1 MRRGEAEGR
10 TPDFIRTIVTSTRVR
25 LARNLEAYPFP
36 KRLSRKDGK
45 EIVEI
50 VEHELKRQGR
60 FDKFVMD
67 DLEERNAV
75 WLQEQHLISPALRK
89 NKELGAAF
97 ISRDKEVSVMVN
109 EEDHLREQY
118 ISMGFDLL
126 KTYERISAIDENIG
140 ANVNFACDKRFG
152 YLTACPSNLGTGMR
166 ASVMMFLPGIAR
178 NDAWEEALP
187 LLKEEGRTVRGV
199 FGEGSN
205 AEGYSYQVSNERTLG
220 ISEGDILRK
229 VSKVTM
235 AICDLELRER
245 EKILSREK
253 IPLKDGCLRAYGTI
267 TNCAVLPLQELTE
280 GIVKVKL
287 GMALGF
293 LSAEDIKGFN
303 NFLANMRPA
312 SFRIENELEDVSEYE
327 CDLARAEIVR
337 KVFPELVRRTDG

>member
-1 MRRGEAEGR
+1 MR

-36 KRLSRKDGK
+36 ERLCREDGR

-50 VEHELKRQGR
+50 VGHEVKRQGKFDR
-60 FDKFVMD
+60 FVVGEMD
-67 DLEERNAV
+67 ERNAA

-89 NKELGAAF
+89 SKSCAAAF
-97 ISRDKEVSVMVN
+97 ISEDRDVSIMVN

-118 ISMGFDLL
+118 IAMGFDLL

-140 ANVNFACDKRFG
+140 ANVNFAYDEKLG

-178 NDAWEEALP
+178 NNAWEEVLP
-187 LLKEEGRTVRGV
+187 LLKADGMTVRGV
-199 FGEGSN
+199 FGEGST
-205 AEGYSYQVSNERTLG
+205 AEGYSFQVSNERTMG
-220 ISEGDILRK
+220 ISEGEILQR

-245 EKILSREK
+245 EKMLRAEK
-253 IPLKDGCLRAYGTI
+253 IPLKDGCLRAYGTL

-293 LSAEDIKGFN
+293 LSAQDIKGFN

-312 SFRIENELEDVSEYE
+312 SFRIENELEDASEYE

-337 KVFPELVRRTDG
+337 KVFPELVRRTD